1 MMHLHYVAV
10 DAAFVVSSRSSSAR
24 LVSMAFLLGF
34 SRRLALCVRQVLCPA
49 AALLAMLGS
58 LSLPVWAQR
67 ANEEPFVPIRWLAPE
82 ARLPVELRRVDVRA
96 EIVGRAVTTRIELEL
111 YNPNAR
117 VLEAELQFPLLEGQS
132 VTGFALD
139 IDGELRE
146 AVPVEKAKGRQVFE
160 DVTRAKV
167 DPALLEVTAS
177 RHHKLRVYPLPGLAS
192 RRVQLEISEVVPGE
206 GAMTWRLPL
215 APQPR
220 TGRLDIS
227 VRVAGVSAR
236 AVSALLGARRLPV
249 RGDAGGA
256 RVALAATGGHSGG
269 ELRVALPAAPGPVL
283 ATQQFDGEGYF
294 YAELPVAA
302 MHSPRVRPRRVGLVW
317 DASGSGERRDRARE
331 LSLLDAWWRELGDV
345 EVLLQPVRDV
355 AAPVERFEVKAGRW
369 DALRERLSTMRYD
382 GATRVSALHAPEG
395 TDVAL
400 LFSDGLGNW
409 GAADGAIL
417 PVQPVPTFAITSVAG
432 ADANAL
438 RRMAQAS
445 GGALIDLLSTSP
457 AQALQVLGRESLR
470 VVSVMAQGA
479 EDLETASAQPE
490 QGRVVVAGRF
500 TAPDARIDVRLRSPG
515 GAEQTRTVR
524 VSWAPGKPGGV
535 AAWRW
540 AALRM
545 ARLEASGDSQRAA
558 VRRLGMQ
565 FRLPSR
571 ETSLIVLDR
580 VEDYARHGIE
590 PPPNLRAQWVL
601 LRGESDSREVAARAQ
616 HLERV
621 AAQFAAKV
629 QWWEKDFPKD
639 AQPPKPKTASL
650 VGSPPPAPA
659 PTAVMSMA
667 APVAA
672 ESVGAS
678 NFASI
683 QLRPWQPDAPYA
695 RRLREAAPEALESIY
710 FDERPSHASSTA
722 FFLDAA
728 DILFERGQ
736 RATALRVLSNLAE
749 MELENRH
756 VLRILAYRLL
766 QAGEVP
772 AALPLLEKV
781 LALSTDEPQSW
792 RDLGLALARAGQ
804 PQRAVDQLWQV
815 VSRPW
820 NGRFPGVELI
830 ALAELNAVVA
840 QAQAAGT
847 PLDTRVIDVRLLR
860 NLPLDLRAVLSWDA
874 DNTDIDLWVIDPN
887 DQAAYYG
894 NRITYQGGRM
904 SADFTGGYGPEE
916 FSLRRA
922 RPGTYTV
929 RARFYGHRQQIVAP
943 ATTLMLRLT
952 TGFGTPQQKDEDVV
966 LRLSGR
972 GDMVTVGTFQIE
984 ETSKP

>member
-1 MMHLHYVAV
+1 MV
-10 DAAFVVSSRSSSAR
+10 FP
-24 LVSMAFLLGF
+24 LGL
-34 SRRLALCVRQVLCPA
+34 SRRLAPGFCRIVWRGATWIAPFLLLLSPA
-49 AALLAMLGS
+49 Q
-58 LSLPVWAQR
+58 AQR
-67 ANEEPFVPIRWLAPE
+67 PPEPPSIPIRWVVPE
-82 ARLPVELRRVDVRA
+82 ARVPVELRRMDVRA

-139 IDGELRE
+139 IDGQLRP
-146 AVPVEKAKGRQVFE
+146 AVPVEKAKGRQVFD
-160 DVTRAKV
+160 DVIRTRV
-167 DPALLEVTAS
+167 DPALLEATGG

-192 RRVQLEISEVVPGE
+192 RRVVLEMGEIVTGE
-206 GAMTWRLPL
+206 GAATWRLPL
-215 APQPR
+215 GLQQPAS
-220 TGRLDIS
+220 RLDIS
-227 VRVAGVSAR
+227 VRVVGADAR
-236 AVSALLGARRLPV
+236 AVSARLGARRLSARSEP
-249 RGDAGGA
+249 GGA
-256 RVALAATGGHSGG
+256 RVTLANSRAVTEA
-269 ELRVALPAAPGPVL
+269 ELRVVLPPASGPML
-283 ATQQFDGEGYF
+283 ATQRFDGEDYF
-294 YAELPVAA
+294 YAELPLAA
-302 MHSPRVRPRRVGLVW
+302 AYAERPRPKRVGLIW
-317 DASGSGERRDRARE
+317 DASGSGTRRDHARE
-331 LSLLDAWWRELGDV
+331 FALLEAWWRELGDV

-355 AAPVERFEVKAGRW
+355 AAPLERFDVKAGRW
-369 DALRERLSTMRYD
+369 DALRERLAAMRYD
-382 GATRVSALHAPEG
+382 GATRTGALRAPEG
-395 TDVAL
+395 ADIGL

-409 GAADGAIL
+409 GGLDGTAL
-417 PVQPVPTFAITSVAG
+417 PAQPVPTFAVTSMAG
-432 ADANAL
+432 GDAHAL

-445 GGALIDLLSTSP
+445 GAALIDLLAMGP
-457 AQALQVLGRESLR
+457 AQALAVLKRESLR
-470 VVSVMAQGA
+470 LVSVTAQGA
-479 EDLETASAQPE
+479 EDLERASIYPE
-490 QGRVVVAGRF
+490 QGRLVVAGRL
-500 TAPDARIDVRLRSPG
+500 TAPEAHIELKLQAPG
-515 GAEQTRTVR
+515 GAIQTRTLR
-524 VSWAPGKPGGV
+524 ATPAQGKPSDV
-535 AAWRW
+535 AAHRW

-545 ARLEASGDSQRAA
+545 ARLAAEGESQRAA
-558 VRRLGMQ
+558 MRRLGMK
-565 FRLPSR
+565 FRMPSS

-590 PPPNLRAQWVL
+590 PPVSLRAEWAV

-621 AAQFAAKV
+621 VAQFAAKV

-639 AQPPKPKTASL
+639 VPPPKPKPAAL
-650 VGSPPPAPA
+650 AGSAPPAPA
-659 PTAVMSMA
+659 PAAVMSMA
-667 APVAA
+667 APAAA
-672 ESVGAS
+672 ESRRETPS
-678 NFASI
+678 ASI

-695 RRLREAAPEALESIY
+695 RRLREAAPEALEAIY

-728 DILFERGQ
+728 DILFERGE
-736 RATALRVLSNLAE
+736 RTIALRVLSNLAE

-772 AALPLLEKV
+772 LALPLLEKV
-781 LALSTDEPQSW
+781 LALSPDEPQSW
-792 RDLGLALARAGQ
+792 RDLGLAQARAGL

-830 ALAELNAVVA
+830 ALAELNAIVA
-840 QAQAAGT
+840 RSQADGA
-847 PLDTRVIDVRLLR
+847 PLDTRLIEPRLLR
-860 NLPLDLRAVLSWDA
+860 HLPLDLRAVLSWDA

-887 DQAAYYG
+887 DEAAFYG

-922 RPGTYTV
+922 KPGNYTV

-952 TGFGTPQQKDEDVV
+952 TGFGTPAQKDEDVL

-972 GDMVTVGTFQIE
+972 GDMVTVGTFKIE

>member
-1 MMHLHYVAV
+1 MV
-10 DAAFVVSSRSSSAR
+10 FPSG
-24 LVSMAFLLGF
+24 LL
-34 SRRLALCVRQVLCPA
+34 RRQVLRLRRILWPA
-49 AALLAMLGS
+49 STLLLSLAALLPSA
-58 LSLPVWAQR
+58 WAQR
-67 ANEEPFVPIRWLAPE
+67 ASDPPTLPIRWVAPE
-82 ARLPVELRRVDVRA
+82 ARLPVELRRMDVRA
-96 EIVGRAVTTRIELEL
+96 EIVGRSVNTRIELEL

-139 IDGELRE
+139 IDGELRS

-160 DVTRAKV
+160 DVTRAAV
-167 DPALLEVTAS
+167 DPALLEATAGQ
-177 RHHKLRVYPLPGLAS
+177 HHKLRVYPLPGLAS
-192 RRVQLEISEVVPGE
+192 RRVVLELGEIVAGE
-206 GAMTWRLPL
+206 GVVTWRLPL

-227 VRVAGVSAR
+227 VRVAGVAPR
-236 AVSALLGARRLPV
+236 AVSARLGAQRLPV
-249 RGDAGGA
+249 RGESGGA
-256 RVALAATGGHSGG
+256 RIALAAVGSRAGE
-269 ELRVALPAAPGPVL
+269 ELRVALPPPSTPIV
-283 ATQQFDGEGYF
+283 ATQRFDGEDHF
-294 YAELPVAA
+294 YAELPLAA
-302 MHSPRVRPRRVGLVW
+302 LHAERPRPRRVGLVW
-317 DASGSGERRDRARE
+317 DASGSGARRDHARE
-331 LSLLDAWWRELGDV
+331 LALLEAWWRELGDV

-355 AAPVERFEVKAGRW
+355 AAPLERFEVKAGRW
-369 DALRERLSTMRYD
+369 DALRERLSAMRYD
-382 GATRVSALHAPEG
+382 GATRAGALRAPEG
-395 TDVAL
+395 VDIAL

-409 GAADGAIL
+409 GGIESRAL
-417 PVQPVPTFAITSVAG
+417 PAQPVPTFAVVSVAG
-432 ADANAL
+432 SDANAL

-445 GGALIDLLSTSP
+445 GAALMDLLSLRTDH
-457 AQALQVLGRESLR
+457 ALAVLTRESLR
-470 VVSVMAQGA
+470 VVSVTAEGA
-479 EDLETASAQPE
+479 DDLELASIYPE
-490 QGRVVVAGRF
+490 QGRVAVAGRLS
-500 TAPDARIDVRLRSPG
+500 APEARIELRLQAPG
-515 GAEQTRTVR
+515 GVTQTRTLR
-524 VSWAPGKPGGV
+524 VASTTRAEKPDGV
-535 AAWRW
+535 AAHRW

-545 ARLEASGDSQRAA
+545 ARLAAEGESQRAA
-558 VRRLGMQ
+558 LRRLGMK
-565 FRLPSR
+565 FHLPSR

-590 PPPNLRAQWVL
+590 PPASLRAQWAL

-621 AAQFAAKV
+621 VTQFAAKV
-629 QWWEKDFPKD
+629 QWWEKDYPKD
-639 AQPPKPKTASL
+639 APPPKPKVAPL
-650 VGSPPPAPA
+650 VGSPAPAPA
-659 PTAVMSMA
+659 PAAVMSMA
-667 APVAA
+667 SPAAA
-672 ESVGAS
+672 ERARDAPT
-678 NFASI
+678 ASI
-683 QLRPWQPDAPYA
+683 QLRPWQPDALYA
-695 RRLREAAPEALESIY
+695 RRLREAAPEVLEAVY
-710 FDERPSHASSTA
+710 FDERPSYASSSA

-756 VLRILAYRLL
+756 ILRTLAYRLM

-772 AALPLLEKV
+772 MALPLLEKV
-781 LALSTDEPQSW
+781 LALSPDEPQSW

-804 PQRAVDQLWQV
+804 PQRAIDQLWSV

-830 ALAELNAVVA
+830 ALAELNAVAA
-840 QAQAAGT
+840 QAQAGGT
-847 PLDTRVIDVRLLR
+847 PLDTRAIDARLLR
-860 NLPLDLRAVLSWDA
+860 NLPLNLRAVLSWDA

-887 DQAAYYG
+887 DEAAFYG

-952 TGFGTPQQKDEDVV
+952 TGFGTPAQKDQDVV

-972 GDMVTVGTFQIE
+972 GDMVTVGTFTID
-984 ETSKP
+984 ETSQP

>member
-1 MMHLHYVAV
+1 
-10 DAAFVVSSRSSSAR
+10 
-24 LVSMAFLLGF
+24 MAFALEF
-34 SRRLALCVRQVLCPA
+34 SRRLALCVRRSLCPV
-49 AALLAMLGS
+49 AALLVVLGS
-58 LSLPVWAQR
+58 LSPPAWAQR
-67 ANEEPFVPIRWLAPE
+67 ANEEPSVPIRWLAPE

-96 EIVGRAVTTRIELEL
+96 EVVGRAVTTRIELEL

-139 IDGELRE
+139 IDGELRA
-146 AVPVEKAKGRQVFE
+146 AVPVEKVKGRQVFE
-160 DVTRAKV
+160 DVTRATV
-167 DPALLEVTAS
+167 DPALLEATAG

-192 RRVQLEISEVVPGE
+192 RRVLLEISEVVSGE

-215 APQPR
+215 APQKR
-220 TGRLDIS
+220 SGRLNVS
-227 VRVAGVSAR
+227 VLVEGVPPR
-236 AVSALLGARRLPV
+236 AVSAQLGARRLTV
-249 RGDAGGA
+249 RSDAGGA
-256 RVALAATGGHSGG
+256 RIALVANGSHSGG
-269 ELRVALPAAPGPVL
+269 ELRVALPAVAGAL
-283 ATQQFDGEGYF
+283 IATQRFDGDDYF

-302 MHSPRVRPRRVGLVW
+302 MHAQRVRPRRVGLVW
-317 DASGSGERRDRARE
+317 DASGSGERRDHARE
-331 LSLLDAWWRELGDV
+331 LALLDAWWRELGDV
-345 EVLLQPVRDV
+345 EVMLQTVREV

-369 DALRERLSTMRYD
+369 DGLRERLASLRYD
-382 GATRVSALHAPEG
+382 GATHAAALRAPEG
-395 TDVAL
+395 ADVAL

-409 GAADGAIL
+409 GAHEGAIL
-417 PVQPVPTFAITSVAG
+417 PTQPVPTFAVASVAG
-432 ADANAL
+432 GDANAL

-445 GGALIDLLSTSP
+445 GGAFIDLLAASP
-457 AQALQVLGRESLR
+457 AQALVVLGREFLSL
-470 VVSVMAQGA
+470 VSVLAHGA
-479 EDLETASAQPE
+479 EDMETDSVQPE
-490 QGRVVVAGRF
+490 LGRVALAGRLI
-500 TAPDARIDVRLRSPG
+500 APDARIDLRLRSPG
-515 GAEQTRTVR
+515 GAEQTRTLR
-524 VSWAPGKPGGV
+524 VTSASGKPGTV
-535 AAWRW
+535 AAGRW
-540 AALRM
+540 ATLRM
-545 ARLEASGDSQRAA
+545 ARLEAAGESQRAA
-558 VRRLGMQ
+558 LRRLGMK
-565 FRLPSR
+565 FSLPSR

-580 VEDYARHGIE
+580 VEDYARHDIE
-590 PPPNLRAQWVL
+590 PPHSLRAQWAL
-601 LRGESDSREVAARAQ
+601 LRADSESREVAARAQ
-616 HLERV
+616 HLDRV
-621 AAQFAAKV
+621 AAQFATKV
-629 QWWEKDFPKD
+629 QWWAKEFPKD
-639 AQPPKPKTASL
+639 APPPRPKAESMVGAS
-650 VGSPPPAPA
+650 PPAPA
-659 PTAVMSMA
+659 P
-667 APVAA
+667 
-672 ESVGAS
+672 VGAMAMAS
-678 NFASI
+678 LVATDSSGDGAAASI

-695 RRLREAAPEALESIY
+695 RRLREAAPEEIEAVY
-710 FDERPSHASSTA
+710 FDERPSHAGSTA

-756 VLRILAYRLL
+756 VLRILAYRLM
-766 QAGEVP
+766 QAGEVA

-781 LALSTDEPQSW
+781 LVLSPDEPQSW

-830 ALAELNAVVA
+830 ALAELNAIVE
-840 QAQAAGT
+840 AARASGT
-847 PLDTRVIDVRLLR
+847 ALDTRRLDPRLLR

-887 DQAAYYG
+887 GEAAFYG
-894 NRITYQGGRM
+894 NRLTYQGGRL

-952 TGFGTPQQKDEDVV
+952 TGFGTPLHKEEDVV

-972 GDMVTVGTFQIE
+972 GDMLTVGTFIIQ

>member
-1 MMHLHYVAV
+1 M
-10 DAAFVVSSRSSSAR
+10 VSSLGLAR
-24 LVSMAFLLGF
+24 RFAPRIRRNLG
-34 SRRLALCVRQVLCPA
+34 SA
-49 AALLAMLGS
+49 AALLAFLLTP
-58 LSLPVWAQR
+58 LSPAWAQR
-67 ANEEPFVPIRWLAPE
+67 TVEPPSPPIRWVTPE
-82 ARLPVELRRVDVRA
+82 ARLPVELRRLDVRA
-96 EIVGRAVTTRIELEL
+96 EVVGRAVTTHIELEL

-117 VLEAELQFPLLEGQS
+117 VLEAEVQFPLLEGQS
-132 VTGFALD
+132 VTGFSLD
-139 IDGELRE
+139 IDGELRA

-160 DVTRAKV
+160 DVTRARV
-167 DPALLEVTAS
+167 DPALLEVTAGQ
-177 RHHKLRVYPLPGLAS
+177 HHKLRVYPLPGLAS
-192 RRVQLEISEVVPGE
+192 RRVRLEISEVVAGE

-227 VRVAGVSAR
+227 VRVAGVSPR
-236 AVSALLGARRLPV
+236 AVSALWGARRLPV
-249 RGDAGGA
+249 RGEAGGA
-256 RVALAATGGHSGG
+256 RVALAASGSHSGG
-269 ELRVALPAAPGPVL
+269 ELRVVLPAASGALV
-283 ATQQFDGEGYF
+283 ATQAFEGDDYF
-294 YAELPVAA
+294 YAELPLAA
-302 MHSPRVRPRRVGLVW
+302 MHAPRVRPRRVGLVW
-317 DASGSGERRDRARE
+317 DASGSGERRDHARE
-331 LSLLDAWWRELGDV
+331 VALLEAWWRELGDV
-345 EVLLQPVRDV
+345 EVLLQPVRDE

-369 DALRERLSTMRYD
+369 EALRERLSSMRYD
-382 GATRVSALHAPEG
+382 GATRAGALRAPEG
-395 TDVAL
+395 ADVAL
-400 LFSDGLGNW
+400 VFSDGLGNW
-409 GAADGAIL
+409 GAAGGAVL
-417 PVQPVPTFAITSVAG
+417 PAQPVPTFALTSVAG
-432 ADANAL
+432 GDANAL

-445 GGALIDLLSTSP
+445 GGAFIDLLTTSP
-457 AQALQVLGRESLR
+457 AEALTVLGRESLR

-479 EDLETASAQPE
+479 EDLESASIYPE
-490 QGRVVVAGRF
+490 QGRVVVAGRL
-500 TAPDARIDVRLRSPG
+500 TAPDARIDLRLRSPG
-515 GAEQTRTVR
+515 GAEQTRTLR
-524 VSWAPGKPGGV
+524 VSSATGKPGGV

-545 ARLEASGDSQRAA
+545 ARLEAAGESQRAA
-558 VRRLGMQ
+558 LRRLGMK

-580 VEDYARHGIE
+580 VEDYARHDIE
-590 PPPNLRAQWVL
+590 PPPNLRAQWAL
-601 LRGESDSREVAARAQ
+601 LRGESDGREVAARAQ

-621 AAQFAAKV
+621 ASQFAEKV
-629 QWWEKDFPKD
+629 RWWEKDFPKD
-639 AQPPKPKTASL
+639 APPPKPKAAPL
-650 VGSPPPAPA
+650 VGSAPPAPA

-667 APVAA
+667 SPVTAERAREGAA
-672 ESVGAS
+672 T
-678 NFASI
+678 ASI
-683 QLRPWQPDAPYA
+683 QLRPWQPDASYA
-695 RRLREAAPEALESIY
+695 RRLREAAPEALEAIY

-781 LALSTDEPQSW
+781 LVLSPDEPQSW

-804 PQRAVDQLWQV
+804 LQRAVDQLWQV

-840 QAQAAGT
+840 QAQATGT
-847 PLDTRVIDVRLLR
+847 PLDTRTIDARLLR
-860 NLPLDLRAVLSWDA
+860 NLPLDVRAVLSWDA

-887 DQAAYYG
+887 EEAAFYG

-952 TGFGTPQQKDEDVV
+952 TGFGTPAQKDEDVV

-972 GDMVTVGTFQIE
+972 GDMVTVGTFTIQ